1 MSNLLKSFPWLH
13 YVGGIAMTGSV
24 TALGYFFFDKIEFV
38 NVALLYQLPVLLT
51 AFWWGRW
58 PSYFTAICSLL
69 CFDYLFVT
77 PFFTFSIAD
86 LRFVWSFVTF
96 LIVAFI
102 IGGRTE
108 ILRYEARS
116 AHQREKSTR
125 ALFEFSRKI
134 AAIIDLDTIIRE
146 LITQVSLTL
155 DHKAVVFLPDDN
167 NQLHIWEDP
176 KLRHKAKFPK
186 DANPKI
192 ESSAIAWVYKS
203 QQKAGHGTN
212 FFPDTN
218 YLYLPLTAGNK
229 VLGVL
234 GIHFANLVTPEQR
247 RLINAW
253 AGLAAV
259 AMERISLAEKERQ
272 ASLILESDRLR
283 TALLNSVSH
292 ELKTPLSFIIGS
304 VSSLLDTETIYSEEA
319 KHELLESIREGANRM
334 ERIIA
339 NLLDTARIESGMMH
353 LKHDWCDIED
363 IIGTALRRLND
374 QLKNRPLIVDISVD
388 IPLLK
393 ADCVLLEQVVV
404 NLLDNALK
412 YSPAKSPLEIT
423 VTYEDAIVQVS
434 VADKGIG
441 IPKEDLARIFD
452 KFYRV
457 KQRTV
462 QASGTGLGLSICKS
476 IIEAHKGRI
485 WAENRPEGGT
495 IISFS
500 LPAPETEESKR

>member
-1 MSNLLKSFPWLH
+1 
-13 YVGGIAMTGSV
+13 
-24 TALGYFFFDKIEFV
+24 
-38 NVALLYQLPVLLT
+38 
-51 AFWWGRW
+51 
-58 PSYFTAICSLL
+58 
-69 CFDYLFVT
+69 
-77 PFFTFSIAD
+77 
-86 LRFVWSFVTF
+86 
-96 LIVAFI
+96 
-102 IGGRTE
+102 
-108 ILRYEARS
+108 
-116 AHQREKSTR
+116 
-125 ALFEFSRKI
+125 
-134 AAIIDLDTIIRE
+134 
-146 LITQVSLTL
+146 
-155 DHKAVVFLPDDN
+155 
-167 NQLHIWEDP
+167 
-176 KLRHKAKFPK
+176 
-186 DANPKI
+186 
-192 ESSAIAWVYKS
+192 
-203 QQKAGHGTN
+203 
-212 FFPDTN
+212 
-218 YLYLPLTAGNK
+218 
-229 VLGVL
+229 
-234 GIHFANLVTPEQR
+234 
-247 RLINAW
+247 
-253 AGLAAV
+253 
-259 AMERISLAEKERQ
+259 MERISLAEKERQ